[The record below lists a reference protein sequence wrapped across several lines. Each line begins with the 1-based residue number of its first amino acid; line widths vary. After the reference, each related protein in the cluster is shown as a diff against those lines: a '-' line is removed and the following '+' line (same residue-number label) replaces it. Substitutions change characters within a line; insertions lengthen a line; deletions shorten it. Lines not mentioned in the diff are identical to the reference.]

1 MRRHLLLSTCF
12 LLCVPAVQAR
22 DLNAFTILRLDLPS
36 PEALPAPRE
45 GWSFDARLGHQN
57 TWSMSPNVQ
66 DYFETRGVRR
76 RMGPADIAEIRALP
90 YEKFLVDLE
99 MSVLDLAFHRRLDDR
114 WSAYAIV
121 GAVSYSGGFMDAT
134 IERFHDAFG
143 FREYVRGAVPR
154 DQVTVIAET
163 GRTRLARQGAPSG
176 GVLDPV
182 LGVRYR
188 MGAFSIDAALKL
200 PLDGE
205 REFVSNG
212 GVDAGVQAAWRG
224 EWGAHT
230 AYASANVVSTRG
242 GGIVETSGRRVAH
255 ALTGGYEYGF
265 GQGTSALFEVR
276 LSDYGLKASD
286 TAIDGLRKEKGQLAF
301 GAKHRA
307 GRSTFSFRV
316 VEAFAAYNGLPD
328 LGFQLGWTID

>member
-1 MRRHLLLSTCF
+1 MRRHLLLCICC
-12 LLCVPAVQAR
+12 LLCVPAALAR

-36 PEALPAPRE
+36 PAELPTPRE

-66 DYFETRGVRR
+66 DYFESRPVRR

-99 MSVLDLAFHRRLDDR
+99 MSVADFTLHRRLDDR
-114 WSAYAIV
+114 WSAYAIL

-154 DQVTVIAET
+154 NQVTIIADT
-163 GRTRLARQGAPSG
+163 GRTQYARLGAPSG

-182 LGVRYR
+182 LGIRYR
-188 MGAFSIDAALKL
+188 VGSFAIDAALKV
-200 PLDGE
+200 PIDGE
-205 REFVSNG
+205 RDFVSNG
-212 GVDAGVQAAWRG
+212 GVDVGVQAAWRG

-230 AYASANVVSTRG
+230 VHASANVVSTRG
-242 GGIVETSGRRVAH
+242 GGILETSGRRVAH
-255 ALTGGYEYGF
+255 AMTGGYEYGF
-265 GQGTSALFEVR
+265 GQGTSGLFEVR
-276 LSDYGLKASD
+276 LGDYGLKASD
-286 TAIDGLRKEKGQLAF
+286 TAIDGLRKEKGQIAF
-301 GAKHRA
+301 GVKHRS
-307 GRSTFSFRV
+307 GRSTISIRV
-316 VEAFAAYNGLPD
+316 LEAFAAYNGLPD